1 MDRLLKK
8 WETSKSLVHKPELS
22 QTQNKSDHA
31 ILYFGTSAYAVEE
44 AMDELKEKEIEMD
57 ALRIRSFPFNQ
68 TVEDFIRAHKTV
80 FVVEQN
86 RDAQMKS
93 LISIELQIDPNKL
106 ISVLNYDGMPI
117 TAQHISSE
125 IFKSLFQ
132 YQH

>member
-1 MDRLLKK
+1 
-8 WETSKSLVHKPELS
+8 
-22 QTQNKSDHA
+22 
-31 ILYFGTSAYAVEE
+31 
-44 AMDELKEKEIEMD
+44 MDELKEKEIEMD